1 MTHREMA
8 AVLKAVDLLACAA
21 CLFVLVAV
29 IPDVEARGVVP
40 AGATIGFAVGIAP
53 LLALGARAWGLFSAI
68 GHGETFT
75 KENARRLRAMGYFA
89 AADALV
95 WLALIVIGVL
105 VVDGLAFSVVA
116 SLSDRITVLA
126 RGQVLA
132 EGDYATVSQDPR
144 VVEAYI
150 GSGGGHGHH

>member
-21 CLFVLVAV
+21 CLFVLLAV
-29 IPDVEARGVVP
+29 IPDVEALGVVP

-68 GHGETFT
+68 GRGETFT

-95 WLALIVIGVL
+95 WLVLIVVGVL
-105 VVDGLAFSVVA
+105 ATDGLVFSVVA
-116 SLSDRITVLA
+116 SLSVAFVFTFALTVVCVALSHLA
-126 RGQVLA
+126 SSAADIKSENDL
-132 EGDYATVSQDPR
+132 
-144 VVEAYI
+144 VV
-150 GSGGGHGHH
+150 

>member
-116 SLSDRITVLA
+116 SLSVAFVFTFALTVICVSLSHLA
-126 RGQVLA
+126 SSAADIKSENDL
-132 EGDYATVSQDPR
+132 
-144 VVEAYI
+144 VV
-150 GSGGGHGHH
+150 

>member
-68 GHGETFT
+68 GRGETFT

-105 VVDGLAFSVVA
+105 AVDGLAFSVVA
-116 SLSDRITVLA
+116 SLSVAFVFTFALTVVCVSLSHLA
-126 RGQVLA
+126 SSAADIKSENDL
-132 EGDYATVSQDPR
+132 
-144 VVEAYI
+144 VV
-150 GSGGGHGHH
+150 

>member
-105 VVDGLAFSVVA
+105 AVDGLAFSVVA
-116 SLSDRITVLA
+116 SLSVAFVFTFALTVVCVSLSHLA
-126 RGQVLA
+126 SSAADIKSENDL
-132 EGDYATVSQDPR
+132 
-144 VVEAYI
+144 VV
-150 GSGGGHGHH
+150 

>member
-116 SLSDRITVLA
+116 SLSVAFVFTFALTVVCVSLSHLA
-126 RGQVLA
+126 SSAADIKSENDL
-132 EGDYATVSQDPR
+132 
-144 VVEAYI
+144 VV
-150 GSGGGHGHH
+150 

>member
-53 LLALGARAWGLFSAI
+53 LLALGAWAWGLFSAI
-68 GHGETFT
+68 GRGETFT

-116 SLSDRITVLA
+116 SLSVAFVFTFALTVVCVSLSHLA
-126 RGQVLA
+126 SSAADIKSENDL
-132 EGDYATVSQDPR
+132 
-144 VVEAYI
+144 VV
-150 GSGGGHGHH
+150 

>member
-105 VVDGLAFSVVA
+105 AVDGLAFSVVA
-116 SLSDRITVLA
+116 SLSVAFVFTFALTVVCVALSHLA
-126 RGQVLA
+126 SSAADIKSENDL
-132 EGDYATVSQDPR
+132 
-144 VVEAYI
+144 VV
-150 GSGGGHGHH
+150 

>member
-105 VVDGLAFSVVA
+105 AVDDLAFSVVA
-116 SLSDRITVLA
+116 SLSVAFVFTFALTVVCVSLSHLA
-126 RGQVLA
+126 SSAADIKSENDL
-132 EGDYATVSQDPR
+132 
-144 VVEAYI
+144 VV
-150 GSGGGHGHH
+150 

>member
-116 SLSDRITVLA
+116 SLSVAFVFTFALTVVCVALSHLA
-126 RGQVLA
+126 SSAADIKSENDL
-132 EGDYATVSQDPR
+132 
-144 VVEAYI
+144 VV
-150 GSGGGHGHH
+150 

>member
-8 AVLKAVDLLACAA
+8 AVLTAVDLLACAA

-105 VVDGLAFSVVA
+105 AVDGLAFSVVA
-116 SLSDRITVLA
+116 SLSVAFVFTFALTVVCVSLSHLA
-126 RGQVLA
+126 SSAADIKSENDL
-132 EGDYATVSQDPR
+132 
-144 VVEAYI
+144 VV
-150 GSGGGHGHH
+150 

>member
-1 MTHREMA
+1 MA

-21 CLFVLVAV
+21 CLFVLLAV
-29 IPDVEARGVVP
+29 IPDIEARGVVP

-68 GHGETFT
+68 GRGETFT

-95 WLALIVIGVL
+95 WLALIVVGVL
-105 VVDGLAFSVVA
+105 ATDGLVFSVVA
-116 SLSDRITVLA
+116 SLSVAFVFTFALTVVCVALSHLA
-126 RGQVLA
+126 SSAADIKSENDL
-132 EGDYATVSQDPR
+132 
-144 VVEAYI
+144 VV
-150 GSGGGHGHH
+150 

>member
-1 MTHREMA
+1 MRI
-8 AVLKAVDLLACAA
+8 
-21 CLFVLVAV
+21 VARQ
-29 IPDVEARGVVP
+29 P
-40 AGATIGFAVGIAP
+40 
-53 LLALGARAWGLFSAI
+53 LALAFSAI

-116 SLSDRITVLA
+116 SLSVAFVFTFALTVVCVSLSYLA
-126 RGQVLA
+126 SSAADIKSENDL
-132 EGDYATVSQDPR
+132 
-144 VVEAYI
+144 VV
-150 GSGGGHGHH
+150 

>member
-105 VVDGLAFSVVA
+105 AVDDLAFSVVA
-116 SLSDRITVLA
+116 SLSVAFVFTFALTVICVSLSHLA
-126 RGQVLA
+126 SSAADIKSENDL
-132 EGDYATVSQDPR
+132 
-144 VVEAYI
+144 VV
-150 GSGGGHGHH
+150 

>member
-21 CLFVLVAV
+21 CLFVLLAV
-29 IPDVEARGVVP
+29 IPDVEALGVVP

-53 LLALGARAWGLFSAI
+53 LLALGAWAWGLFSAI
-68 GHGETFT
+68 GRGETFT

-116 SLSDRITVLA
+116 SLSVAFVFTFALTVVCVALSHLA
-126 RGQVLA
+126 SSAADIKSENDL
-132 EGDYATVSQDPR
+132 
-144 VVEAYI
+144 VV
-150 GSGGGHGHH
+150 

>member
-95 WLALIVIGVL
+95 WLALIVIVIGVL
-105 VVDGLAFSVVA
+105 AVDGLAFSVVA
-116 SLSDRITVLA
+116 SLSVAFVFTFALTVVCVSLSHLA
-126 RGQVLA
+126 SSAADIKSENDL
-132 EGDYATVSQDPR
+132 
-144 VVEAYI
+144 VV
-150 GSGGGHGHH
+150 

>member
-105 VVDGLAFSVVA
+105 AVDGLAFSVVA
-116 SLSDRITVLA
+116 SLSVAFVFTFTLTVVCVSLSHLA
-126 RGQVLA
+126 SSAADIKSENDL
-132 EGDYATVSQDPR
+132 
-144 VVEAYI
+144 VV
-150 GSGGGHGHH
+150 

>member
-53 LLALGARAWGLFSAI
+53 LLALGAWAWGLFSAI
-68 GHGETFT
+68 GRGETFT

-105 VVDGLAFSVVA
+105 AVDGLAFSVVA
-116 SLSDRITVLA
+116 SLSVAFVFTFTLTVVCVSLSHLA
-126 RGQVLA
+126 SSAADIKSENDL
-132 EGDYATVSQDPR
+132 
-144 VVEAYI
+144 VV
-150 GSGGGHGHH
+150 

>member
-68 GHGETFT
+68 GRGETFT

-116 SLSDRITVLA
+116 SLSVAFVFTFALTVVCVALSHLA
-126 RGQVLA
+126 SSAADIKSENDL
-132 EGDYATVSQDPR
+132 
-144 VVEAYI
+144 VV
-150 GSGGGHGHH
+150 

>member
-21 CLFVLVAV
+21 CLFVLLAV
-29 IPDVEARGVVP
+29 IPDIEARGVVP

-68 GHGETFT
+68 GRGETFT
-75 KENARRLRAMGYFA
+75 KENARRLRAMWYFA

-95 WLALIVIGVL
+95 WLALIVVGVL
-105 VVDGLAFSVVA
+105 ATDGLVFSVVA
-116 SLSDRITVLA
+116 SLSVAFVFTFALTVVCVALSHLA
-126 RGQVLA
+126 SSAADIKSENDL
-132 EGDYATVSQDPR
+132 
-144 VVEAYI
+144 VV
-150 GSGGGHGHH
+150 

>member
-53 LLALGARAWGLFSAI
+53 LLALGAWAWGLFSAI
-68 GHGETFT
+68 GRGETFT

-105 VVDGLAFSVVA
+105 AVDGLAFSVVA
-116 SLSDRITVLA
+116 SLSVAFVFTFALTVVCVALSHLA
-126 RGQVLA
+126 SSAADIKSENDL
-132 EGDYATVSQDPR
+132 
-144 VVEAYI
+144 VV
-150 GSGGGHGHH
+150 

>member
-21 CLFVLVAV
+21 CLFVLLAV
-29 IPDVEARGVVP
+29 IPDIEARGVVP

-68 GHGETFT
+68 GRGETFT

-95 WLALIVIGVL
+95 WLALIVVGVL
-105 VVDGLAFSVVA
+105 ATDGLVFSVVA
-116 SLSDRITVLA
+116 SLSVAFVFTFALTVVCVALSHLA
-126 RGQVLA
+126 SSAADIKSENDL
-132 EGDYATVSQDPR
+132 
-144 VVEAYI
+144 VV
-150 GSGGGHGHH
+150 

>member
-21 CLFVLVAV
+21 CLFVLLAV
-29 IPDVEARGVVP
+29 IPDVEALGVVP

-68 GHGETFT
+68 GRGETFT

-105 VVDGLAFSVVA
+105 AVDDLAFSVVA
-116 SLSDRITVLA
+116 SLSVAFVFTFALTVVCVALSHLA
-126 RGQVLA
+126 SSAADIKSENDL
-132 EGDYATVSQDPR
+132 
-144 VVEAYI
+144 VV
-150 GSGGGHGHH
+150 

>member
-53 LLALGARAWGLFSAI
+53 LLALGAWAWGLFSAI

-95 WLALIVIGVL
+95 WLALIVVGVL
-105 VVDGLAFSVVA
+105 ATDGLVFSVVA
-116 SLSDRITVLA
+116 SLSVAFVFTFALTVVCVSLSHLA
-126 RGQVLA
+126 SSAADIKSENDL
-132 EGDYATVSQDPR
+132 
-144 VVEAYI
+144 VV
-150 GSGGGHGHH
+150 

>member
-21 CLFVLVAV
+21 CLFVLLAV
-29 IPDVEARGVVP
+29 IPDIEARGVVP

-68 GHGETFT
+68 GRGETFT

-105 VVDGLAFSVVA
+105 AVDGLAFSVVA
-116 SLSDRITVLA
+116 SLSVAFVFTFALTVVCVSLSHLA
-126 RGQVLA
+126 SSAADIKSENDL
-132 EGDYATVSQDPR
+132 
-144 VVEAYI
+144 VV
-150 GSGGGHGHH
+150 

>member
-53 LLALGARAWGLFSAI
+53 LLALGAWAWGLFSAI
-68 GHGETFT
+68 GRGETFT

-116 SLSDRITVLA
+116 SLSVAFVFTFALTVVCVALSHLA
-126 RGQVLA
+126 SSAADIKSENDL
-132 EGDYATVSQDPR
+132 
-144 VVEAYI
+144 VV
-150 GSGGGHGHH
+150 

>member
-53 LLALGARAWGLFSAI
+53 LLALGAWAWGLFSAI
-68 GHGETFT
+68 GRGETFT

-105 VVDGLAFSVVA
+105 AVDGLAFSVVA
-116 SLSDRITVLA
+116 SLSVAFVFTFALTVVCVSLSHLA
-126 RGQVLA
+126 SSAADIKSENDL
-132 EGDYATVSQDPR
+132 
-144 VVEAYI
+144 VV
-150 GSGGGHGHH
+150 

>member
-53 LLALGARAWGLFSAI
+53 LLALGARARGLFSAI

-105 VVDGLAFSVVA
+105 AVDGLAFSVVA
-116 SLSDRITVLA
+116 SLSVAFVFTFTLTVVCVSLSHLA
-126 RGQVLA
+126 SSAADIKSENDL
-132 EGDYATVSQDPR
+132 
-144 VVEAYI
+144 VV
-150 GSGGGHGHH
+150 